1 MGVRGFTSETAK
13 AAKAKA
19 KGRGGNKVNTEF
31 KDAIKELYPN
41 YHPVIAMAVMA
52 NDKRTDETLR
62 FNAHKEVAKYFEP
75 QLKGIEHK
83 GHIDTTETITVE
95 FYDAQKGKS
104 T

>member
-1 MGVRGFTSETAK
+1 MA
-13 AAKAKA
+13 
-19 KGRGGNKVNTEF
+19 GRGKPKGLPKSGGKVKGSKNKVNTEF